1 MMEVV
6 RHASA
11 SQLNVQ
17 SVSTLVPTGYTQLLM
32 DRSAVGV
39 QPANTFV
46 LGALQD
52 TFEKVVRKGVVKK
65 RLILREVLTDGT
77 EGKQV
82 DVIVYGTY
90 AHKVED
96 ILKSVGSSPKQW
108 VIFTKGSI
116 GKFPACGTG
125 EGWCANCLR
134 IGGVGMSEAQ
144 VIVVTEFHP
153 PAQTPMQGQVNA
165 MSVASPERSYP
176 SQLAIPE
183 LRSSAVGPSNDNRHN
198 RLLVNAKPRN
208 KQKPR
213 KFETINS
220 LKIGLKFDLFAVV
233 NEVVK
238 PPTLTARQSHHM
250 LLGLVDPSC
259 LHEGSQRPDLLLHVF
274 INDKVSNKPLG
285 DLPGG
290 IASGDVILVRDMFT
304 ELYQVENKVHGKV
317 YSASQIVKFNFD
329 GDTVTTVTHSNSYA
343 LTDVDRNHVLHLRQW
358 WNQVKHL
365 CSDKQQD
372 NGQGQNAENE
382 FEFGEATIAEVN
394 HDMHFSLFCQVLE
407 MRPVSKL
414 NKEIVILR
422 VRDGTLSSV
431 HTQQCNLADATQDL
445 LSQTDAY
452 SSVGSGVVDINVLSP
467 TEDAKLLESG
477 DFVLL
482 KYVHAV
488 NMNPDVSAN
497 FQPPLFEL
505 LMNDPRCSIRKISVS
520 HSETRKILRRLGY
533 NNPSEAVT
541 DAQESLLQ
549 GTKQPL
555 GRSTPVRSP
564 LKPSPN
570 RINTQPL
577 SPQRLHRNK
586 SNTGPAFAHPNTSR
600 MSHLTSV
607 SPVSQREKNPSAHS
621 SPHLSMQ
628 TDSLEQAMEGFHTQ
642 SDDMGR
648 SAVASQERS
657 PGRKTQ
663 SPRLIHSGLELDQDI
678 SRIVFPP
685 DLPTSTQRLSSDIH
699 SKGPGSRAS
708 GDCSISYSA
717 NREDLGLPPIS
728 PSLSVASTD
737 HRNVDIHISPAP
749 SLGASDHRI
758 TPSQEKTAKR
768 KLSMI
773 EEGPEGTGC
782 ETNKTARKFM
792 SRSITTECL
801 GEFTDTTL
809 KEMES
814 NSQPGVLYRVSCIMK
829 SVYIYPDG
837 DLCQKCGSD
846 KLCLHDWVWG
856 LCEKCGS
863 VHSASTL
870 RNMFSER
877 DLSSLS
883 ALSCIKCIEDHAEK
897 NTKAETEPKHID
909 KASSI
914 GALEEQDHP
923 QQAMSSSS
931 STLKPAS
938 SASRSSTP
946 ASASKTRPE
955 RVSAQEMVASIAN
968 GKDKER
974 AKDSEDIEMDPPAT
988 VAPVLRL
995 KVGLAD
1001 PQDGSEVD
1009 VLLNGDNAK
1018 CFFGVEPTFRWVVRK
1033 PERKTVELIW
1043 SLLREKKPLQFG
1055 VEKLNKRKGSRM
1067 YTISNTILRLQD

>member
-1 MMEVV
+1 MELVQN
-6 RHASA
+6 ASA
-11 SQLNVQ
+11 CELSVQ
-17 SVSTLVPTGYTQLLM
+17 SVSTLVPAGYTQLLM
-32 DRSAVGV
+32 DKSTVGL
-39 QPANTFV
+39 QPTNTFV

-65 RLILREVLTDGT
+65 RLILREVLPDGT
-77 EGKQV
+77 EGNQL
-82 DVIVYGTY
+82 DVIVYGMY

-96 ILKSVGSSPKQW
+96 ILKSVGSSPNQW
-108 VIFTKGSI
+108 VIFIKGNI

-125 EGWCANCLR
+125 EGWCTNCLR
-134 IGGVGMSEAQ
+134 IGGIGMAEAQ
-144 VIVVTEFHP
+144 VIIVTESQP
-153 PAQTPMQGQVNA
+153 PAPTPRQEQVNA
-165 MSVASPERSYP
+165 MNVASPERSCP

-183 LRSSAVGPSNDNRHN
+183 LRGSAAGPSSNNRSN
-198 RLLVNAKPRN
+198 RLLGNTKIYN

-220 LKIGLKFDLFAVV
+220 LKIGLKCDLFAVV

-250 LLGLVDPSC
+250 LLGLVDPTC
-259 LHEGSQRPDLLLHVF
+259 LREGSQRPDLLLHVF

-317 YSASQIVKFNFD
+317 YSANQIVKFSFE
-329 GDTVTTVTHSNSYA
+329 GDSVSPVTHSTSYVF
-343 LTDVDRNHVLHLRQW
+343 TDADCNHVVHLRQW
-358 WNQVKHL
+358 WSQVKHI

-372 NGQGQNAENE
+372 GGQGQNAENE

-394 HDMHFSLFCQVLE
+394 RDMHFSLFCQVLE

-467 TEDAKLLESG
+467 TEDAKVLESG

-505 LMNDPRCSIRKISVS
+505 LMNDARCSIKKISPS

-533 NNPSEAVT
+533 NNPSEAVI
-541 DAQESLLQ
+541 DAQDSLLQ
-549 GTKQPL
+549 GPKVPL

-586 SNTGPAFAHPNTSR
+586 SNTGPAFAHPNTSKV
-600 MSHLTSV
+600 SHPRNG
-607 SPVSQREKNPSAHS
+607 SPLSQRDKISSVHS
-621 SPHLSMQ
+621 PQLSMH

-642 SDDMGR
+642 SEDMGK
-648 SAVASQERS
+648 SEGVSQERS
-657 PGRKTQ
+657 PGHKSQSIRQTQ
-663 SPRLIHSGLELDQDI
+663 SVHEFDQDM
-678 SRIVFPP
+678 SSIVFPP
-685 DLPTSTQRLSSDIH
+685 DLPTSTQRMSSDVH
-699 SKGPGSRAS
+699 SKGPESRAS
-708 GDCSISYSA
+708 GDCSLSYSA
-717 NREDLGLPPIS
+717 TREDLGLPPIS
-728 PSLSVASTD
+728 PSLSVASND
-737 HRNVDIHISPAP
+737 HRNADMPRISPVP
-749 SLGASDHRI
+749 SFGNSDHR
-758 TPSQEKTAKR
+758 TATLTQEKTAKR

-773 EEGPEGTGC
+773 EEVEEGVTK
-782 ETNKTARKFM
+782 ENNKRARKFVP
-792 SRSITTECL
+792 RSITTECL
-801 GEFTDTTL
+801 GEYTDMSL

-814 NSQPGVLYRVSCIMK
+814 DSQPGVLYRVSCIIK
-829 SVYIYPDG
+829 SLYIYPDK
-837 DLCQKCGSD
+837 DLCQKCGNGR
-846 KLCLHDWVWG
+846 LCLHDWVWG
-856 LCEKCGS
+856 LCEKCGT

-877 DLSSLS
+877 DLSSLT
-883 ALSCIKCIEDHAEK
+883 ALSCIQCIDNAKKKMKGGTEEK
-897 NTKAETEPKHID
+897 LPS
-909 KASSI
+909 KASTSTI
-914 GALEEQDHP
+914 EEQDNP
-923 QQAMSSSS
+923 QQGMSTSPLP
-931 STLKPAS
+931 LKPAS
-938 SASRSSTP
+938 HASRSSTP
-946 ASASKTRPE
+946 ASTSKIHPESVMDQEAASSTAGE
-955 RVSAQEMVASIAN
+955 
-968 GKDKER
+968 KDRER
-974 AKDSEDIEMDPPAT
+974 ALASEDMAVDPPAT
-988 VAPVLRL
+988 VTPILRL
-995 KVGLAD
+995 KIGLAD
-1001 PQDGSEVD
+1001 PQDGKEID

-1033 PERKTVELIW
+1033 PERKTAELIC
-1043 SLLREKKPLQFG
+1043 SLLREKKPLYFG
-1055 VEKLNKRKGSRM
+1055 VEKLGKRKGSKI
-1067 YTISNTILRLQD
+1067 YTISNTVIRLQD

>member
-1 MMEVV
+1 MEGV

-11 SQLNVQ
+11 CDLSVQ
-17 SVSTLVPTGYTQLLM
+17 SVSTLVPAGYTQLLM
-32 DRSAVGV
+32 DQSTVGL

-65 RLILREVLTDGT
+65 RLILREVLPDGT

-82 DVIVYGTY
+82 DVIVYGMY

-96 ILKSVGSSPKQW
+96 ILKSVGSSPNQW
-108 VIFTKGSI
+108 VLFTKGSI

-125 EGWCANCLR
+125 EGWCTNCLR
-134 IGGVGMSEAQ
+134 IGGIGMAEAQ
-144 VIVVTEFHP
+144 VIIVTESHP
-153 PAQTPMQGQVNA
+153 PAPTPRQEQVNA
-165 MSVASPERSYP
+165 TSFTSPERGHP
-176 SQLAIPE
+176 SELVIPE
-183 LRSSAVGPSNDNRHN
+183 LRGSAAGPSSSNRNN
-198 RLLVNAKPRN
+198 RVMGKAKAPS

-259 LHEGSQRPDLLLHVF
+259 LREGSHRPDLLLHVF
-274 INDKVSNKPLG
+274 INDRVSNKPLG

-317 YSASQIVKFNFD
+317 YSASQIVKFNFE
-329 GDTVTTVTHSNSYA
+329 GDSVSPVTHSTSYVF
-343 LTDVDRNHVLHLRQW
+343 TDVDCNHVIHLRQW
-358 WNQVKHL
+358 WNQVKHI
-365 CSDKQQD
+365 CSEKQQD
-372 NGQGQNAENE
+372 GGQGQNAENE
-382 FEFGEATIAEVN
+382 FEFGEATITEVN
-394 HDMHFSLFCQVLE
+394 RDMHFSLFCQVLE

-488 NMNPDVSAN
+488 NMNPDISAN

-505 LMNDPRCSIRKISVS
+505 LMNDPRCSIKKISPS

-533 NNPSEAVT
+533 NNPSEAVI
-541 DAQESLLQ
+541 DAQDSLLQ
-549 GTKQPL
+549 GTKVPL

-586 SNTGPAFAHPNTSR
+586 SNTGPAFAHPNTR
-600 MSHLTSV
+600 VSHPRSG
-607 SPVSQREKNPSAHS
+607 SPLSQRDKISSAHS
-621 SPHLSMQ
+621 SPHLSMR
-628 TDSLEQAMEGFHTQ
+628 TDSLEHAMEGFHTQ
-642 SDDMGR
+642 SEDMGR

-657 PGRKTQ
+657 PSCKSQ
-663 SPRLIHSGLELDQDI
+663 SPRQLHSVHELDQDM

-685 DLPTSTQRLSSDIH
+685 DLPTSTQRLSSDVH
-699 SKGPGSRAS
+699 SKGPESRAS
-708 GDCSISYSA
+708 GDGSISYSA
-717 NREDLGLPPIS
+717 TREDLGLPPIS
-728 PSLSVASTD
+728 PSLSVASND
-737 HRNVDIHISPAP
+737 HRNTDIPRISPAP
-749 SLGASDHRI
+749 SLGISDHR
-758 TPSQEKTAKR
+758 TASLTQQKTAKR

-773 EEGPEGTGC
+773 EEVSEGINC
-782 ETNKTARKFM
+782 ENNKIARKSM
-792 SRSITTECL
+792 PRSITTECL
-801 GEFTDTTL
+801 GEYTDTSL
-809 KEMES
+809 KDMES
-814 NSQPGVLYRVSCIMK
+814 DSQPGVLYRVSCVIK
-829 SVYIYPDG
+829 SLYIYPDEE
-837 DLCQKCGSD
+837 LCQKCGSG

-856 LCEKCGS
+856 LCEKCGT

-877 DLSSLS
+877 DLSSLT
-883 ALSCIKCIEDHAEK
+883 ALSCIQCIEHHAEK
-897 NTKAETEPKHID
+897 KKKLGTDEKLPT
-909 KASSI
+909 
-914 GALEEQDHP
+914 LEEQDLP
-923 QQAMSSSS
+923 QEGT
-931 STLKPAS
+931 STSPSTHKPAS
-938 SASRSSTP
+938 HASRSSTP
-946 ASASKTRPE
+946 ASTSKIHPEGVIDQEAASST
-955 RVSAQEMVASIAN
+955 ASE
-968 GKDKER
+968 KEKER
-974 AKDSEDIEMDPPAT
+974 ARVSDEMNMEPPAT
-988 VAPVLRL
+988 VAPILRL
-995 KVGLAD
+995 KIGLAD
-1001 PQDGSEVD
+1001 PQDGKEID

-1018 CFFGVEPTFRWVVRK
+1018 CFFGVEPSFRWVVRK
-1033 PERKTVELIW
+1033 PERKTAVLIW
-1043 SLLREKKPLQFG
+1043 SLLREKKPLYFG
-1055 VEKLNKRKGSRM
+1055 VEKLGKRKGSKT
-1067 YTISNTILRLQD
+1067 YTISNTIVRLQDSEL